1 MDMSLTQAQLGEI
14 IGVTEST
21 VWNWEDNRGFSGQH
35 RKCIED
41 FISPNSSDS

>member
-1 MDMSLTQAQLGEI
+1 MDMQLTQAQLGGI

-21 VWNWEDNRGFSGQH
+21 IWNWEHNCGFSGQH

-41 FISPNSSDS
+41 FISANSPDS